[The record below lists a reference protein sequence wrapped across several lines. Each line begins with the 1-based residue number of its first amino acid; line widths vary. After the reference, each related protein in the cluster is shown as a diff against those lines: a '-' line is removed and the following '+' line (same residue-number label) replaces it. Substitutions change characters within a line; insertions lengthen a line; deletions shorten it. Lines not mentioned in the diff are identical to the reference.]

1 MSYTRRIARNT
12 LVLFLSQIISYCLIF
27 FYTIYIARYLGANGY
42 GILSFALAFSGIFSI
57 LADLGLSTLIVRE
70 VARNKYLAKKYIN
83 NIILIKIIL
92 ALLTFFIIIISIN
105 LLGYPQETITVVYFI
120 SLSFIFTSFFGIFY
134 SIFQAFEKMEYQS
147 IGQIFSSVIMF
158 IGVFLVIYFGFS
170 VIEFSLIYLISSII
184 ILIYTIIIYV
194 IKFSVF
200 KLEYDREFLKTTLKD
215 ALPFGLTG
223 ISVMLYINID
233 SVMLSILQNSEVVG
247 FYNAAYRLVLFLVI
261 IPNTINFAIFPS
273 MSQFHI
279 TSPASLRN
287 INEKYFKLMIL
298 TGIPIGVGI
307 TLLASKIIIL
317 IFGNGYTQSIIAL
330 QILIWTIVFT
340 FGCASSV
347 RLLEA
352 TNKQLILTKITSISV
367 IINILLNL
375 ILIPKFSYVGASI
388 ATVLTEIFISVG
400 IFNVSKKFGYSIRI
414 KKIFHDLLRIIFATF
429 IMAIVI
435 LYLYNW
441 NLFILIFLSSLT
453 YLVTL
458 FAVKGINNEDLSIIK
473 EILTPKR

>member
-12 LVLFLSQIISYCLIF
+12 LVLFLSQIISYVLIF

-70 VARNKYLAKKYIN
+70 VARNKFLAKKYIG

-92 ALLTFFIIIISIN
+92 AILTFIFVIIFIN
-105 LLGYPQETITVVYFI
+105 LLGYPQETIEVVYFI

-134 SIFQAFEKMEYQS
+134 SIFQAFEKIEYQS
-147 IGQIFSSVIMF
+147 VGQIFGSIIMF
-158 IGVFLVIYFGFS
+158 VGVLSVIYFGFS
-170 VIEFSLIYLISSII
+170 VLEFSLIYLICSII
-184 ILIYTIIIYV
+184 ILIYSIIIY
-194 IKFSVF
+194 INKFYAI
-200 KLEYDREFLKTTLKD
+200 KLEYDREFLKTTLKN

-233 SVMLSILQNSEVVG
+233 SVILSILQNSEVVG

-261 IPNTINFAIFPS
+261 IPNTINIAIFPS
-273 MSQFHI
+273 MSKFHI

-287 INEKYFKLMIL
+287 INEKYFKFMIL
-298 TGIPIGVGI
+298 TGIPTGVGI

-317 IFGNGYTQSIIAL
+317 IFGKGYTQSIIAL

-352 TNKQLILTKITSISV
+352 TNKQLIITKITSISV
-367 IINILLNL
+367 VINILLNL
-375 ILIPKFSYVGASI
+375 FLIPKFSYIGASI
-388 ATVLTEIFISVG
+388 ATVLTEIFILIG
-400 IFNVSKKFGYSIRI
+400 IFYVCKNFGFGIRI
-414 KKIFHDLLRIIFATF
+414 KQILHDLLRIIFATF
-429 IMAIVI
+429 IMAVVI
-435 LYLYNW
+435 LYLINC

-458 FAVKGINNEDLSIIK
+458 FVIKGINDEDLSIIK
-473 EILTPKR
+473 EILT